1 MELSVSLPALSPRS
15 RPFRRVLRRD
25 ESGAALVEFALVAVL
40 FFFILYAL
48 VVFGMALALK
58 QSVTNAATE
67 GARSAVGI
75 SDNTAAA
82 DKART
87 TVQQRLSWLTPSQ
100 LAALV
105 IEPTILDP
113 CPATGS
119 GKCIRVK
126 VTYPYQ
132 GNELVPPAPIINS
145 IAPRSVGSTA
155 VVQISS

>member
-1 MELSVSLPALSPRS
+1 MSLPALLPRS
-15 RPFRRVLRRD
+15 RPSRLFRRD
-25 ESGAALVEFALVAVL
+25 DSGAALVEFALVAVL

-58 QSVTNAATE
+58 QSVTNAAAE

-75 SDNTAAA
+75 SDNTAATT
-82 DKART
+82 KART
-87 TVQQRLSWLTPSQ
+87 TVLQRLDWLSPSQ
-100 LAALV
+100 QAALV
-105 IEPTILDP
+105 IEPTVLDP

-126 VTYPYQ
+126 VTYPYR

-145 IAPRSVGSTA
+145 IAPKTVGSTA
-155 VVQISS
+155 TVQISG

>member
-1 MELSVSLPALSPRS
+1 MTLPALPPRS
-15 RPFRRVLRRD
+15 RPLRPARRRN

-58 QSVTNAATE
+58 QSVTNAAAE

-75 SDNTAAA
+75 ADNTAAT
-82 DKART
+82 DTART
-87 TVQQRLSWLTPSQ
+87 TVQQRLSWLSPSQ
-100 LAALV
+100 QAALV
-105 IEPTILDP
+105 IEPTVLDP

-126 VTYPYQ
+126 VTYPYE
-132 GNELVPPAPIINS
+132 GNELVPPAPVINE
-145 IAPRSVGSTA
+145 IAPQSIGSTA
-155 VVQISS
+155 VVQISG

>member
-1 MELSVSLPALSPRS
+1 VSLPALPPRS
-15 RPFRRVLRRD
+15 RPLRRPLRRD

-58 QSVTNAATE
+58 QGVTNAAAE

-75 SDNTAAA
+75 ADETAATNQ
-82 DKART
+82 ART
-87 TVQQRLSWLTPSQ
+87 TVQQRLSWLSPSQ
-100 LAALV
+100 QAALV
-105 IEPTILDP
+105 IQPTILDP

-132 GNELVPPAPIINS
+132 GNELVPPAPLINS
-145 IAPRSVGSTA
+145 IAPRSIGATA
-155 VVQISS
+155 VVQISG